1 MKTTRCVDPCWT
13 SRLGRGV
20 LGIALGIAVGGL
32 IGCASDPSPD
42 RVVVRPMG
50 APVDPAPSDRP
61 VVPVDPASLIDEAE
75 PDPIGVLSRR
85 LENPPPEAAEAG
97 REEQIDEGLAS
108 FYGRKFH
115 GRRTASGERFDMSD
129 FTAAHRT
136 LPFGSKVRV
145 RNLRNGKEVVVRI
158 NDRGPFKK
166 GRVIDVSRAAA
177 EALDM
182 VGRGL
187 ARVEL
192 LRE

>member
-13 SRLGRGV
+13 SRLGRRV
-20 LGIALGIAVGGL
+20 LGIALGIAAGGL

-42 RVVVRPMG
+42 RVAVRPVG
-50 APVDPAPSDRP
+50 APVDPAPSDQP

-85 LENPPPEAAEAG
+85 LENPPPEAAAAG
-97 REEQIDEGLAS
+97 REERIDEGLAS
-108 FYGRKFH
+108 YYGRKFH

-177 EALDM
+177 EALGM

-187 ARVEL
+187 AKVEL